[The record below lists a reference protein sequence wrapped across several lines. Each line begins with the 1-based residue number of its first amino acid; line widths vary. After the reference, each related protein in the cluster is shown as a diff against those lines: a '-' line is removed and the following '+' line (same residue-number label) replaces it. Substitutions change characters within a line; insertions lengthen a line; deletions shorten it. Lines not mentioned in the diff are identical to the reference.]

1 MKENEMIAEYQQ
13 EIKAARGKFNTG
25 LIDEEG
31 YNTAMHDARWKYAR
45 RDLKRQQ
52 GE

>member
-1 MKENEMIAEYQQ
+1 MKANEMIEEYQQ
-13 EIKAARGKFNTG
+13 EIKAAREKFNAG

-31 YNTAMHDARWKYAR
+31 YNTAIHNARWKYAR

-52 GE
+52 GK

>member
-1 MKENEMIAEYQQ
+1 MKQNDMIAEYQQ
-13 EIKAARGKFNTG
+13 EIKEAREKFNTG

-31 YNTAMHDARWKYAR
+31 YNTAIHNARWKYAR

-52 GE
+52 SK